1 MDKVNKTSM
10 AINDERLKQLQ
21 ALFPEAFSEGKV
33 DFDKLRQTLG
43 EHVDSRP
50 ERYSFTWAGKREAM
64 QAAQI
69 PSRATLIPD
78 FDESVNFDE
87 TQNIFIEGDNLEVL
101 KLLARPYFGR
111 VKMIYIDPPYNTG
124 NDFVYP
130 DNYADPLHTYLR
142 MTGQKNG
149 NGDLLTTNA
158 ETNGRYHS
166 AWLSMMYPR
175 LLLARQMLRDD
186 GVIFISIDDN
196 EIHNLRQVMNEVFG
210 ENNFFG
216 QIIIRANSRGQTY
229 KQIAKTHEYLL
240 IYTKNPDTEL
250 LELEKEGEKDDLDQ
264 SDNIG
269 GFNLRELRNR
279 NPKFGKHNR
288 PNLYYPFYVN
298 PEAPDESELLP
309 VSLEKTPE
317 YHLEVLPLN
326 STGKESCW
334 RWGEKRSLSNINANT
349 LESNLVAKMKTDG
362 SYGIY
367 EKYRKTTYKPKSIWT
382 DNGFLTETGTVE
394 LRQLDLQDYFDFP
407 KPVALIKQCIA
418 LATEDDDIVVDFFSG
433 SATTAQALLEL
444 NREDGSYRRFILVQ
458 LPEKTKFDDLP
469 TLAHVGRERVRRVIQ
484 KMQAEENGK
493 LEGFEQHPDEDL
505 GFRAFRLVETNYRPD
520 PNPEGLSDEE
530 YSKQMAL
537 WADSLLV
544 DNWDA
549 VNVIYEVALKEG
561 YGLNI
566 RVEEVSVEDNTVY
579 RVTDPD
585 REQSFSICLDDKLRP
600 DIIDAL
606 GLKKDDLFICH
617 DNALDD
623 TLAANLALQARLQTL

>member
-21 ALFPEAFSEGKV
+21 ALFPEAFAEGKV

-43 EHVDSRP
+43 ENVDSRP

-78 FDESVNFDE
+78 IEQSVNFDE

-130 DNYADPLHTYLR
+130 DNYADPLYTYLR

-175 LLLARQMLRDD
+175 LQLARQLLHDD
-186 GVIFISIDDN
+186 GILFISIDYHEIYHLRMILN
-196 EIHNLRQVMNEVFG
+196 ELFG
-210 ENNFFG
+210 EENFVG
-216 QIIIRANSRGQTY
+216 ELIWKRRQNVDSRT
-229 KQIAKTHEYLL
+229 KTGLSLDHEYAV
-240 IYTKNPDTEL
+240 IYRKNGEGRIRGAEKDLTKYSNPD
-250 LELEKEGEKDDLDQ
+250 DDPRGPWA
-264 SDNIG
+264 SDNLVG
-269 GFNLRELRNR
+269 LAT
-279 NPKFGKHNR
+279 KDQR
-288 PNLYYPFYVN
+288 PNLHYDLVDPETGISYPCT
-298 PEAPDESELLP
+298 EAGWRYSRQTMARLIEDNRIIFPASPTGRPRYKRYLNELMDEFTGLSSVLETTFSSQGTREL
-309 VSLEKTPE
+309 
-317 YHLEVLPLN
+317 
-326 STGKESCW
+326 KE
-334 RWGEKRSLSNINANT
+334 IF
-349 LESNLVAKMKTDG
+349 DG
-362 SYGIY
+362 S
-367 EKYRKTTYKPKSIWT
+367 
-382 DNGFLTETGTVE
+382 DVL
-394 LRQLDLQDYFDFP
+394 DFP
-407 KPVALIKQCIA
+407 KPVDYIKLLIEQG
-418 LATEDDDIVVDFFSG
+418 TTSDGQDIIFDFFAG
-433 SATTAQALLEL
+433 SATTAQAVMEL
-444 NREDGSYRRFILVQ
+444 NREDAGNRRFILVQ
-458 LPEKTKFDDLP
+458 LPEKTSREDF
-469 TLAHVGRERVRRVIQ
+469 TTISAISRERIRRVIQ
-484 KMQAEENGK
+484 KMQSEENGK
-493 LEGFEQHPDEDL
+493 LDGFEQHPSEDL
-505 GFRAFRLVETNYRPD
+505 GFRAFRLAETSYRPD
-520 PNPEGLSDEE
+520 PNPEGLSEEE

-549 VNVIYEVALKEG
+549 MNVIYEVALKEG

-566 RVEEVSVEDNTVY
+566 RVEEASVEGNTVY
-579 RVTDPD
+579 RVSDPD
-585 REQSFSICLDDKLRP
+585 KEQSFSICLDDTLRP

-617 DNALDD
+617 DNVLDD
-623 TLAANLALQARLQTL
+623 TLAANLALQVRLQTL